1 MTILQNL
8 VDLLGLKAVL
18 LTAFVFVPVE
28 RLFALH
34 KGQKVLRKALLNDLV
49 FLFVNGWL
57 VRSALAVTFVVAMAI
72 FSLILPAGIGPAV
85 QSQPLWLQAAEVILI
100 ADIGQYLAHRAFHAV
115 PFLWKFHA
123 VHHSIEELDWVA
135 AYRVHPL
142 DQIATKAASLL
153 PVFILGYSEAA
164 IAIYYMI
171 FQWHALLLHANVRL
185 TVGPLKWIVA
195 SPQFHHWHHANER
208 KAYDKNFAAQLPLL
222 DLLGGT
228 LHLPGNTFPEQYGV
242 DKPLPQNYFRQLVRP
257 FMPLPKSRAS
267 EATPAPAEENS

>member
-1 MTILQNL
+1 M
-8 VDLLGLKAVL
+8 LGLKAVL
-18 LTAFVFVPVE
+18 VTAFVFVPVE
-28 RLFALH
+28 RLFALR
-34 KGQKVLRKALLNDLV
+34 KGQKILRKALLNDLV

-57 VRSALAVTFVVAMAI
+57 VRAVLAAIFVIAMGA
-72 FSLILPAGIGPAV
+72 FSLILPAGIALAM
-85 QSQPLWLQAAEVILI
+85 QSQPLWLQVAEVILI
-100 ADIGQYLAHRAFHAV
+100 ADVGQYLTHRAFHAV
-115 PFLWKFHA
+115 PFLWKIHA

-135 AYRVHPL
+135 AYRVHPI

-164 IAIYYMI
+164 IAIYYLI

-228 LHLPGNTFPEQYGV
+228 LHLPGNAYPEQYGV
-242 DKPLPQNYFRQLVRP
+242 DKPLPQNYLRQLVQPFTARRRVRP
-257 FMPLPKSRAS
+257 SDAVPTLKPS
-267 EATPAPAEENS
+267 PAEENS

>member
-1 MTILQNL
+1 
-8 VDLLGLKAVL
+8 
-18 LTAFVFVPVE
+18 VFVPVE

-34 KGQKVLRKALLNDLV
+34 KGQKILRKALLNDLV
-49 FLFVNGWL
+49 FLFVNGWV
-57 VRSALAVTFVVAMAI
+57 VRIALAVAVVLALAA
-72 FSLILPAGIGPAV
+72 FSMILPAGVGQAV
-85 QSQPLWLQAAEVILI
+85 QTQPLWLQIGEIIII
-100 ADIGQYLAHRAFHAV
+100 ADVGQYFTHRAFHAV

-135 AYRVHPL
+135 AYRVHPI

-164 IAIYYMI
+164 IAIYYVI

-185 TVGPLKWIVA
+185 TVGPLKWIFA

-208 KAYDKNFAAQLPLL
+208 QAYDKNFAAQLAVL

-228 LHLPGNTFPEQYGV
+228 MHMPGNRYPEQYGV
-242 DKPLPQNYFRQLVRP
+242 DKPLPQNYLHQLVQP
-257 FMPLPKSRAS
+257 FKTLRRAPPT
-267 EATPAPAEENS
+267 AAAPAPEPSLAEENS